1 MQQRTERPAADAA
14 AEEQYW
20 KDEYSARPYVPEGA
34 SYDDYGPAYCFGVD
48 CYAKYRGRD
57 FDEVEADLAR
67 EWDSARGS
75 SRLTWNEARYAAK
88 DSFERVRNALERD
101 PAGIA
106 AP

>member
-1 MQQRTERPAADAA
+1 MQQRTERPVTDIA
-14 AEEQYW
+14 AEEVYW
-20 KDEYSARPYVPEGA
+20 RDEFYTRPYVPEGA
-34 SYDDYGPAYCFGVD
+34 SYDDYGPAYRYGVE
-48 CYAKYRGRD
+48 CYPKHRGRE
-57 FDEVEADLAR
+57 FDDVETDLER